1 MMSAATMVLAAAA
14 AHARPHLL
22 IPGVH
27 MARDLG
33 SLNGVLDADG
43 WLALTDD
50 GSGFQLRETRL
61 HVRSL
66 SHPLSDAPALSID
79 ADAPGEVRV
88 LFHGVPTAQAG
99 PVPTTYAGSRTLVP
113 GTWQT
118 VGASHG
124 GTLVLVASDDDGQ
137 TDPELLDLHSPA
149 YLRVQLLPFAPAH
162 GQVAVPTVVQDLGPV
177 DGTARLLWAGDLDGD
192 DVTDLLLDETT
203 RDGVTRARLW
213 LSSDASTGEIVAEAA
228 VFEATGC

>member
-1 MMSAATMVLAAAA
+1 MMSPATMFLAAAA

-22 IPGVH
+22 MPGVH
-27 MARDLG
+27 VARDLD
-33 SLNGVLDADG
+33 SVTEVLDTHG

-50 GSGFQLRETRL
+50 GSGFQLTETRL
-61 HVRSL
+61 QVRSL
-66 SHPLSDAPALSID
+66 PHPLNDTPALSVD

-88 LFHGVPTAQAG
+88 LFHGVPKAQEG

-113 GTWQT
+113 GTWQA

-124 GTLVLVASDDDGQ
+124 GTLILVASDDDGQ
-137 TDPELLDLHSPA
+137 TDPELLDPHGPA
-149 YLRVQLLPFAPAH
+149 HLLVQRLPLAPAPGH
-162 GQVAVPTVVQDLGPV
+162 ATVPTAVQDLGPV

-192 DVTDLLLDETT
+192 GVTDLLLDETT
-203 RDGVTRARLW
+203 RDGLTRARLW
-213 LSSDASTGEIVAEAA
+213 LSSDASTGEIVVEAA